1 MDTRPYEDSM
11 LFMGILSS
19 RGFPSTLRERLE
31 SLFGPIDMV
40 SDRIPFIFT
49 DYYSSEMGEG
59 IERFLISFSR
69 LLPPDRLAAVKTET
83 NLIEAE
89 YAEEGKRRINLDPG
103 LITESSIILATTKNR
118 AHRIA
123 IGMSMYAEVTL
134 IYHRS
139 GFEAFPWTYQDYRS
153 PEIQEVLREMRK
165 HYLVFRKEG
174 QRV

>member
-1 MDTRPYEDSM
+1 M
-11 LFMGILSS
+11 
-19 RGFPSTLRERLE
+19 
-31 SLFGPIDMV
+31 
-40 SDRIPFIFT
+40 
-49 DYYSSEMGEG
+49 
-59 IERFLISFSR
+59 
-69 LLPPDRLAAVKTET
+69 KTET
-83 NLIEAE
+83 NLIEME

-165 HYLVFRKEG
+165 HYLVLRKEG

>member
-1 MDTRPYEDSM
+1 M

-31 SLFGPIDMV
+31 SLFGPVDMV
-40 SDRIPFIFT
+40 SDRIPFTFT
-49 DYYSSEMGEG
+49 DYYNAEMGNG
-59 IERFLISFSR
+59 IVRFLISFRR
-69 LLPPDRLAAVKTET
+69 LIPPDHLAEVKTET

-89 YAEEGKRRINLDPG
+89 YAEDGKRRVNLDPG

-134 IYHRS
+134 VYHRN

-165 HYLVFRKEG
+165 RYLMFRKEG

>member
-19 RGFPSTLRERLE
+19 RGFPSSLRSRLE
-31 SLFGPIDMV
+31 SLFGPVDMV
-40 SDRIPFIFT
+40 SDSIPFTFT
-49 DYYSSEMGEG
+49 DYYTPEMGDG
-59 IERFLISFSR
+59 IGRFLISFRR
-69 LLPPDRLAAVKTET
+69 LISPDTLAAVKTET

-89 YAEEGKRRINLDPG
+89 YAEDGKRRINLDPG
-103 LITESSIILATTKNR
+103 LISESSVILATTKNR
-118 AHRIA
+118 SHRIA

-134 IYHRS
+134 IYHKS
-139 GFEAFPWTYQDYRS
+139 GFSSFPWTYQDYRS

-165 HYLVFRKEG
+165 RFLLFRKEG